1 MVVAGRL
8 VDDDKLSAQNLFHDR
23 ARLRTSAPS
32 PQTWPNELGR
42 KWNPEYLST
51 SRKSFKSKYS
61 SKMNQVRSR

>member
-23 ARLRTSAPS
+23 ARLRRSAPS

-42 KWNPEYLST
+42 KWNPEYLSNPNT
-51 SRKSFKSKYS
+51 AAK
-61 SKMNQVRSR
+61 